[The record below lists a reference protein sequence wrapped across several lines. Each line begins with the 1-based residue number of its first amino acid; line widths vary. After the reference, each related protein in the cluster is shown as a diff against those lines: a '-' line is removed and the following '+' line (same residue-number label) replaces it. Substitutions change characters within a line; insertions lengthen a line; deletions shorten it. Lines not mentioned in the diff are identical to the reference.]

1 MTSGRA
7 LYFFP
12 ANFPF
17 WLLPKKGFSNPGLTT
32 FDHED
37 NHLRPSLET
46 IAIEL
51 PFQSFKN
58 IICKIHFM
66 AFYGNSVAPDCILN
80 AEADQVW
87 PWQMTGGCPSPPTS
101 RPARSNV
108 APHAI
113 HGRSRRSSD
122 HSVISQSCLIPVLC
136 AKKRRVIKKDS
147 TLRCSLLLG
156 LLGVIKCPLHLGQA
170 CWAHLYNIS
179 FILV

>member
-66 AFYGNSVAPDCILN
+66 AFYGNSVAQTAFLMRRLTKSGPDKWQGGVRALPLL
-80 AEADQVW
+80 ALLDPTWPPMPSMGEAAGLQTTVSFLKAASSPFCVPRKEGLSKKIP
-87 PWQMTGGCPSPPTS
+87 PWDAVCCWGC
-101 RPARSNV
+101 
-108 APHAI
+108 
-113 HGRSRRSSD
+113 
-122 HSVISQSCLIPVLC
+122 
-136 AKKRRVIKKDS
+136 
-147 TLRCSLLLG
+147 
-156 LLGVIKCPLHLGQA
+156 
-170 CWAHLYNIS
+170 
-179 FILV
+179 LVS